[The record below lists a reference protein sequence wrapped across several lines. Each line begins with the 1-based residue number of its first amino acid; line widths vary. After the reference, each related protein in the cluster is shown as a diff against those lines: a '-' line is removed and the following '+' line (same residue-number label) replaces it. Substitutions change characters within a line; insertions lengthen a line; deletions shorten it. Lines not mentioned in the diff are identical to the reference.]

1 MRRTSAFLLDS
12 SLFNVRALAVASP
25 EMVRS
30 SMGVQGYSSRSL
42 LSWIQFLDLIP
53 DGKVIKVTVMA

>member
-42 LSWIQFLDLIP
+42 LSIVDSILGFNS
-53 DGKVIKVTVMA
+53 GR